1 MTRAKALYE
10 AGELEEAIEE
20 LTREVKAAPADA
32 GPRTFLFELLC
43 FAGQWERAAR
53 QLEVVAH
60 QSAQAE
66 AGAAVYRNLIEAER
80 ARTRHR
86 RDGVRPRFFFEPPPY
101 VLLLLDAF
109 DRLREG
115 RWDEARS
122 LLDEAEGQRPA
133 LSGTLGGARFE
144 DFRDYDDA
152 VAPVLEVFALDQY
165 AWLPLEQVR
174 RVESAAPSRLRDL
187 LWAPARVEAA
197 GGVLGEFFLPVLY
210 AGSSEHAE
218 PQVRLGRVTDWTR
231 PGGRED
237 LLLAAGARLFLAD
250 GEETSLLEVR
260 ELEFDPAPE
269 EAQGPP
275 S

>member
-1 MTRAKALYE
+1 MTRAKELYE
-10 AGELEEAIEE
+10 AGELEGAIEE

-32 GPRTFLFELLC
+32 GLRTFLFELLC
-43 FAGQWERAAR
+43 FNGEWERAAR

-60 QSAQAE
+60 QSAQSE

-80 ARTRHR
+80 ARARHR
-86 RDGVRPRFFFEPPPY
+86 REGVRPRFFFEPPPY
-101 VLLLLDAF
+101 IGALLDAF

-115 RWDEARS
+115 RWDDVRA
-122 LLDEAEGQRPA
+122 LLDEVEEQRPA
-133 LSGTLGGARFE
+133 LSGSLDGERFE

-152 VAPVLEVFALDQY
+152 VAPVLEVFAGGQY

-174 RVESAAPSRLRDL
+174 RVALAPPSGLRDL

-197 GGVLGEFFLPVLY
+197 GGVLGELFLPVLY

-218 PQVRLGRVTDWTR
+218 SQVRLGRVTEWTR
-231 PGGRED
+231 PGGGDD
-237 LLLAAGARLFLAD
+237 LYLAAGARLFLAD
-250 GEETSLLEVR
+250 GQDVPLLEVR
-260 ELEFDPAPE
+260 GLEFDAAPE

-275 S
+275 A